1 MYSLVLMCNV
11 CYIRWRA
18 SYRAPI
24 QEEGLAAL
32 QEEWFAAIQEGGLAA
47 IQEGGLVNSALL
59 LLT

>member
-1 MYSLVLMCNV
+1 MLMCNV